1 MATKKSLTRQAKQ
14 IESLAQ
20 GYHGGNYENQS
31 YAFEGYKKNLYF
43 TSDRYIEL
51 DENFT
56 PLDGKTILKGY
67 GLEIETDCEWRMQ
80 EDMKAHFINDTI
92 VRNANL
98 DEKLFKYQHDGS
110 ITGIE
115 CITQVMTKERIR
127 NDYSKWMSFYDGLS
141 RYQML
146 PGRNCGMHVNVSNAV
161 FGTTQEKQEDAIKKL
176 VFLME
181 NSYQLIARL
190 FNRGISNTN
199 YCGRFRYD
207 YLSDIDY
214 LKSTRLSN
222 CSGLTTNDHGK
233 MFNGSHFSVGRV
245 EIRLVGPQTRFEEF
259 RNTMESVFHL
269 VERAKEISWKDVTK
283 LDVWFKGC
291 NAHVLDRLSR
301 CRNEGYLST
310 EMYETI
316 KSTSTDVKYYQRAR

>member
-1 MATKKSLTRQAKQ
+1 MAQKKNMLKESKQ
-14 IESLAQ
+14 VETLAQ
-20 GYHGGNYENQS
+20 SYHGSSWDGQS
-31 YAFEGYKKNLYF
+31 YAFEGYKKNLYY

-51 DENFT
+51 DENFK

-67 GLEIETDCEWRMQ
+67 GLEIETDCGWNIND
-80 EDMKAHFINDTI
+80 DMKAHFINDTI
-92 VRNANL
+92 VKNSGL
-98 DEKLFKYQHDGS
+98 DDKLFKYQHDGS

-141 RYQML
+141 KYSLL
-146 PGRNCGMHVNVSNAV
+146 PGLRCGMHVNISNAV
-161 FGTTQEKQEDAIKKL
+161 FGTTQDKQEEAIKKL
-176 VFLME
+176 VYLMQK
-181 NSYQLIARL
+181 NYNLLARL
-190 FNRGISNTN
+190 FNRDLNRTGYCANFYEDFSIDFLKNTKI
-199 YCGRFRYD
+199 R
-207 YLSDIDY
+207 DIRV
-214 LKSTRLSN
+214 LNS
-222 CSGLTTNDHGK
+222 NDHGK
-233 MFNGSHFSVGRV
+233 MFNGSHFNVGRV

-301 CRNEGYLST
+301 CRNEGYLTT